1 MKSRLKRKATLKTVF
16 KSSFQI
22 YIEHIFYRFFF
33 WGKHNIMCKL
43 QGYASLQDV
52 VAQCIFYADD
62 HEMGS
67 DLIRLSCLC
76 EGRRG
81 GW

>member
-1 MKSRLKRKATLKTVF
+1 
-16 KSSFQI
+16 
-22 YIEHIFYRFFF
+22 
-33 WGKHNIMCKL
+33 MCKL